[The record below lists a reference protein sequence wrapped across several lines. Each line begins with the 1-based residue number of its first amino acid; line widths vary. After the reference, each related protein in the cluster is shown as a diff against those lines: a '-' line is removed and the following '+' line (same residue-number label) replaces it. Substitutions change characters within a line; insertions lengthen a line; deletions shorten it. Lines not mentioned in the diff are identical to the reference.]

1 LRLVRI
7 MSGPTVS
14 QALHDRFETIRLA
27 EISRLRKKLG
37 GLTEVERRFVDAI
50 TADVIHAIA
59 RVPERALSHGA
70 ASSTIETVVR
80 LFALEA

>member
-1 LRLVRI
+1 

-14 QALHDRFETIRLA
+14 QALHDRFEAIRLA
-27 EISRLRKKLG
+27 EIARLRKKLG
-37 GLTEVERRFVDAI
+37 GLTESDRRFVEAI

-59 RVPERALSHGA
+59 RVPEQALAKG

-80 LFALEA
+80 LFALET